1 MCNYILVVEVVLVV
15 LVEEDDVVLVEEVDV
30 VELVDAIF
38 IIAQYSFQLYS
49 CVLIFILTAR
59 SCSCG

>member
-1 MCNYILVVEVVLVV
+1 VV

-30 VELVDAIF
+30 LEVVDAIF
-38 IIAQYSFQLYS
+38 IIAQYLFQLYT
-49 CVLIFILTAR
+49 CVLICILTAR

>member
-1 MCNYILVVEVVLVV
+1 MV

-30 VELVDAIF
+30 LEVVDAIF
-38 IIAQYSFQLYS
+38 IIAQYLFQLYT
-49 CVLIFILTAR
+49 CVLICILTAR